1 MPNIIKKL
9 QDKPY
14 KDRVKILWIAVIVT
28 IIVLLAIWILTI
40 SLREHKF
47 QAASNKYDRLKESFK
62 ELKQS
67 INEARLQR

>member
-28 IIVLLAIWILTI
+28 IIVLLGIWLLTI

-47 QAASNKYDRLKESFK
+47 QGTNKYDRLKESFK